1 MSFRFVVGMLA
12 LVLLGACRESAP
24 ETPAHTADTHQRDLA
39 QPNGRAA
46 PASAS
51 LVAQRAQQRLRTVA
65 RTGSIDH
72 DFSSLLLEHFR
83 GARELAAVERATGR
97 DAALRALADTLRR
110 EWDRE
115 SVTLGHLA
123 TRTHDNE
130 SEAYTRQYQE
140 FTRDVQAVCDSAAHY
155 RPRGSSDP
163 DADFAASLAAH
174 LRTGLLLVREGIAHG
189 SDPALIALA
198 HRFHHDQ
205 RLHLQQVEA
214 WSTAQTT
221 PTNPTKH

>member
-1 MSFRFVVGMLA
+1 MMYRLVVGMLA
-12 LVLLGACRESAP
+12 LVLLAACRESAP
-24 ETPAHTADTHQRDLA
+24 ETPAHTADTHQRA
-39 QPNGRAA
+39 PAPPNGQSGSAA
-46 PASAS
+46 AS

-65 RTGSIDH
+65 RSGNIDH

-83 GARELAAVERATGR
+83 GARQLAAVELATGR

-115 SVTLGHLA
+115 SVTLGQLA
-123 TRTHDNE
+123 GQTHNNA
-130 SEAYTRQYQE
+130 SEEYTRQYQE
-140 FTRDVQAVCDSAAHY
+140 FTRDVQAVSDSAAY
-155 RPRGSSDP
+155 YLPRGSTDP
-163 DADFAASLAAH
+163 DADFAASLASH

-205 RLHLQQVEA
+205 RLHLQQVQA

-221 PTNPTKH
+221 PIKSANR